1 MANRAKENVDL
12 LIIACYSGWRPDELC
27 QLALHDIDLENN
39 RMKGGSKTD
48 AGIDRYVPIHP
59 EIKPLIATRYQQAQ
73 DLGSSKLINVLSR
86 GKIRPITYGIYTTR
100 FHKIV
105 KDLDLDLKHRPH
117 DTRDTFATVAKE
129 FNMDEYALKYII
141 GHSITDIT
149 ERIYTDRK
157 PEWYYKEM
165 CKIVVDKYS
174 TN

>member
-1 MANRAKENVDL
+1 
-12 LIIACYSGWRPDELC
+12 
-27 QLALHDIDLENN
+27 
-39 RMKGGSKTD
+39 MKGGSKTD

-59 EIKPLIATRYQQAQ
+59 EIKPLILARYQKAQ
-73 DLGSSKLINVLSR
+73 ELGSDRLINVESR
-86 GKIRPITYGIYTTR
+86 GKMRPITYAIYTTR
-100 FHKIV
+100 FHKII
-105 KDLDLDLKHRPH
+105 KDLDLNPGHRPH

-129 FNMDEYALKYII
+129 SNVDEYALKYII